1 MMNLACFAL
10 AAFLVLIAD
19 GFEKDGVRLP
29 TWVMMHFTGY
39 IMRPA
44 AATLWMIAMLWIIMR
59 YQLRG
64 MVVVAILTVA
74 CWIAWVI
81 AVGESVIYEEEVGK
95 NEANRR

>member
-10 AAFLVLIAD
+10 AALITLYAD
-19 GFEKDGVRLP
+19 GYEKDGVRLP
-29 TWVMMHFTGY
+29 SWIMMHFTGY

-64 MVVVAILTVA
+64 LVVVVILTVA
-74 CWIAWVI
+74 CWIDWLI
-81 AVGESVIYEEEVGK
+81 AFCESVIYEEEAGK

>member
-10 AAFLVLIAD
+10 AALITLYAD

-44 AATLWMIAMLWIIMR
+44 AATLWMIATLYIIMR

-64 MVVVAILTVA
+64 IVVVVILTVA

>member
-19 GFEKDGVRLP
+19 GYEKDGVRLP

-44 AATLWMIAMLWIIMR
+44 AATLWMIATLWIIMR
-59 YQLRG
+59 FQLRG
-64 MVVVAILTVA
+64 MVVVVILTVA
-74 CWIAWVI
+74 CWIAWAI
-81 AVGESVIYEEEVGK
+81 SVGESVIYEEEVK
-95 NEANRR
+95 SNEANR

>member
-10 AAFLVLIAD
+10 AALLTIFAD

-29 TWVMMHFTGY
+29 TWVMMHFTGH

-64 MVVVAILTVA
+64 LVVVVILTVA

-81 AVGESVIYEEEVGK
+81 AVGESVIYEEEVNS

>member
-10 AAFLVLIAD
+10 AALITLYAD

-29 TWVMMHFTGY
+29 TWVMMHFTGH

-44 AATLWMIAMLWIIMR
+44 AATLWMIATLYIIMR

-64 MVVVAILTVA
+64 LIVVVILTVA
-74 CWIAWVI
+74 CWIAWAI
-81 AVGESVIYEEEVGK
+81 SVGESVIYEEEGK
-95 NEANRR
+95 SNEANRR

>member
-10 AAFLVLIAD
+10 VALLAILFD
-19 GFEKDGVRLP
+19 GFEKDGIRLP
-29 TWVMMHFTGY
+29 SWVMMHITGH

-44 AATLWMIAMLWIIMR
+44 AATLWMIATLYIIMR

-64 MVVVAILTVA
+64 IVVVVILTVA

-81 AVGESVIYEEEVGK
+81 AVGESVIYEEEAGK

>member
-1 MMNLACFAL
+1 MINLACFAL
-10 AAFLVLIAD
+10 AALLTIFAD
-19 GFEKDGVRLP
+19 GFEIDGIRMP
-29 TWVMMHFTGY
+29 SWIMMHITGH

-44 AATLWMIAMLWIIMR
+44 AATLWMIATLYIIMR

-64 MVVVAILTVA
+64 IVVVVILTVA

-95 NEANRR
+95 NEANR

>member
-81 AVGESVIYEEEVGK
+81 AVGESVIYEEEVK
-95 NEANRR
+95 SNEANRR

>member
-10 AAFLVLIAD
+10 AALITLFAD
-19 GFEKDGVRLP
+19 GYEKDGVRLP

-44 AATLWMIAMLWIIMR
+44 AATLWMIATLWIIMR

-64 MVVVAILTVA
+64 LLAVAILTVA

-81 AVGESVIYEEEVGK
+81 AVGESVIYGEEGK
-95 NEANRR
+95 SNEENRR

>member
-10 AAFLVLIAD
+10 AALLTIFAD

-29 TWVMMHFTGY
+29 TWVMMHFTGH

-44 AATLWMIAMLWIIMR
+44 AATLWMIATLYIIMR
-59 YQLRG
+59 FQLRG
-64 MVVVAILTVA
+64 LLAVAILTVA

-81 AVGESVIYEEEVGK
+81 AVGESVIYGEEVGK

>member
-10 AAFLVLIAD
+10 AALLTILAD
-19 GFEKDGVRLP
+19 GYEKDGVRLP
-29 TWVMMHFTGY
+29 SWIMMHLTGY
-39 IMRPA
+39 VMRPA
-44 AATLWMIAMLWIIMR
+44 AATLWMIATLWIIMR

-64 MVVVAILTVA
+64 IVVVVILTVA

-95 NEANRR
+95 NEADRR

>member
-19 GFEKDGVRLP
+19 GFEIDGIRMP
-29 TWVMMHFTGY
+29 SWIMMHITGH

-44 AATLWMIAMLWIIMR
+44 AATLWMIATLYIIMR
-59 YQLRG
+59 FQLRG
-64 MVVVAILTVA
+64 LLAVAILTVA

-81 AVGESVIYEEEVGK
+81 AVGESVIYEEEAGK